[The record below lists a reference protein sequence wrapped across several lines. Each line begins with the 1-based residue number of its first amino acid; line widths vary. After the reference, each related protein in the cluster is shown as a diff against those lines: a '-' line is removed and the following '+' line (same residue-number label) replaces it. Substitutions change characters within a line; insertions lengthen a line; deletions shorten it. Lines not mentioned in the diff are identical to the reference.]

1 MKANIHKLD
10 ECVLFYIKNLI
21 LVLLLNI
28 RYHNMYCSFGVD
40 QYFIIVSAE
49 KAVLHKYVVQSGRR
63 ISEIVG
69 KSILTSS
76 QNVFHCILMKLY
88 LTTQF

>member
-1 MKANIHKLD
+1 M
-10 ECVLFYIKNLI
+10 VFLF
-21 LVLLLNI
+21 NI

-40 QYFIIVSAE
+40 QYFIIISAE
-49 KAVLHKYVVQSGRR
+49 KAVLHKYVIQSGRR

-76 QNVFHCILMKLY
+76 QNAFHCILMKL
-88 LTTQF
+88 